1 MRGEGSG
8 AHAVDWCGMNHLHI
22 SASKTKEVVIDFR
35 RNVPHTTPI
44 NIQGLHTE
52 VEGEYKYLVFIST
65 IN

>member
-1 MRGEGSG
+1 
-8 AHAVDWCGMNHLHI
+8 MNHLHI